1 MMYDSVNQSNPPTPN
16 KDNFFYYSSLTDEE
30 KAMYDSGDIEID
42 NLDAE
47 IMLLKIRIRSIAL
60 QQPYNV
66 SILIAAVNCLNAAIR
81 TSAKVL
87 NRIKPQEMNF
97 RRIIQNMFRNA
108 PASLIETIANAP
120 EPGPA

>member
-1 MMYDSVNQSNPPTPN
+1 MMHDSVNQSTPN

-30 KAMYDSGDIEID
+30 KAMYDRGGIEID

-47 IMLLKIRIRSIAL
+47 IMLLKIRIRTIAL

-66 SILIAAVNCLNAAIR
+66 SILIAAINCLNTAIR

-87 NRIKPQEMNF
+87 NRIKPQQTNF

-120 EPGPA
+120 DTSPA